1 MNEYHNIRNHLY
13 GVPNARNHFL
23 WLPPRIFIDIFNGK
37 RSKIKGPSRFVIEV
51 IFFLKCLVFNLTFDF
66 DANNDH
72 EADNVGGASSIRHED
87 S

>member
-1 MNEYHNIRNHLY
+1 MQVNIFYGSLRGFLSSFLVEKNEAKLK
-13 GVPNARNHFL
+13 FL
-23 WLPPRIFIDIFNGK
+23 VGLS
-37 RSKIKGPSRFVIEV
+37 SKF
-51 IFFLKCLVFNLTFDF
+51 IFFLKCLIFNLTFVF

>member
-1 MNEYHNIRNHLY
+1 MHVIIFYGSLRGFLSSFLVENEAKLE
-13 GVPNARNHFL
+13 FL
-23 WLPPRIFIDIFNGK
+23 VGLS
-37 RSKIKGPSRFVIEV
+37 SKF